1 MKRVMPEINWD
12 YAVIERLNPDD
23 LTTRLIPF
31 NLGKAMLGEDP
42 EQNVVLLPGDVIT
55 VFSQDDIQVP
65 VAKRTKYVR
74 VEGEFRVAGL
84 YQAQPGETLRQLVAR
99 IGGVTPDA
107 YFFGAEFTRERTR
120 AEQQKQLDAMLD
132 RMTQELERTSATK
145 VRTALT
151 PEDASNVTAQAASQR
166 ALIERLRALRATGR
180 IVLEIPPGS
189 NSVGDL
195 PDIVLDDN
203 DRIFVPSRPSTVNV
217 LGAVFS
223 QGSFAYRPER
233 RLEEYLRLAGGP
245 TRDAD
250 EGSIYLLRADG
261 SVISNRQSGWLSG
274 GWLSGGFSGTKLM
287 PDDTIVVPEL
297 FERFSWTKELK
308 DWTQIFSQFGIGIAA
323 IKVLKGF

>member
-1 MKRVMPEINWD
+1 M
-12 YAVIERLNPDD
+12 
-23 LTTRLIPF
+23 
-31 NLGKAMLGEDP
+31 
-42 EQNVVLLPGDVIT
+42 
-55 VFSQDDIQVP
+55 
-65 VAKRTKYVR
+65 
-74 VEGEFRVAGL
+74 
-84 YQAQPGETLRQLVAR
+84 
-99 IGGVTPDA
+99 
-107 YFFGAEFTRERTR
+107 
-120 AEQQKQLDAMLD
+120 
-132 RMTQELERTSATK
+132 
-145 VRTALT
+145 
-151 PEDASNVTAQAASQR
+151 
-166 ALIERLRALRATGR
+166 
-180 IVLEIPPGS
+180 
-189 NSVGDL
+189 GDL
-195 PDIVLDDN
+195 PEIVLDDN

-223 QGSFAYRPER
+223 QGAFSYRPER